1 MPEKKK
7 LDYKKTI
14 LTGFGFLASSIA
26 WAIYDPYIT
35 KILNKI
41 LSESAFVTELSQKL
55 GGAIPLLRDLAEAQG
70 EEIAMGAG
78 FTLVPL
84 FIGIIMTFDN
94 VFGVIFQPTF
104 GKLSDNCHSKLGKR
118 RPFIVACAPI
128 SAVLFALIPIVA
140 LNVPGEAKL
149 PLTMLTVILFV
160 FSMSLWRAPVVALM
174 PDLTPPELR
183 SEGNAVIN
191 LMGGVGS
198 AVGMVAGTLA
208 IVLCTFFTSYTKEQ
222 IQADETISFPFVFII
237 GSVIMIIGMLVLLF
251 FVKEQDTSIRLK
263 GAANQYAD
271 EKAKRKAEKAEA
283 KARKAELKAIKLSK
297 GEKKSLFFMLGTL
310 FFLFCGTNAI
320 TTFFSL
326 FAAEILHMLTSEAT
340 IIMLI
345 FAVCS
350 GAAAIPAGKM
360 GKKFGRKKTIIAGL
374 SVFLA
379 AFVVF
384 FSVFIVML
392 AGKDL
397 SIKKYVTV
405 NNAYTTVSGKIND
418 FNALRTTDAK
428 GIESDIKDTL
438 NKKVKIEVD
447 VLDMDE
453 YITYRTALEKGE
465 NVDKY
470 ALYAKFDEYLATSD
484 AINTF
489 VKEND
494 IKKALKVDEY
504 YKYQK
509 TVADSDALAG
519 VFVGES
525 DIREVLN
532 DAEYNQYIKAVADE
546 DAFADVETIDYY
558 KDFSDYTVPEG
569 SATSYDAVIKVAVS
583 QLGLNE
589 KATFAESVAA
599 ISESV
604 SAITA
609 ILRVLIYPVLILGG
623 AANMFITVNTL
634 PLVLDIGGVEKV
646 GTFTGYYYTAT
657 FSAQIA
663 SPIVYGF
670 IRMFAGTYM
679 SLFYYSPIMFA
690 AAILLILFVKHGEAV
705 PEDVIQKI
713 KEENED

>member
-7 LDYKKTI
+7 LNYPKTI

-41 LSESAFVTELSQKL
+41 LTESAFITELSQKL
-55 GGAIPLLRDLAEAQG
+55 GNAVPLLRDLAEAQG
-70 EEIAMGAG
+70 ENIAMGAG

-94 VFGVIFQPTF
+94 IFGVIFQPTF

-118 RPFIVACAPI
+118 RPFIVTCAPI
-128 SAVLFALIPIVA
+128 SAILFTLIPIVA
-140 LNVPGEAKL
+140 LNVQGEARL
-149 PLTMLTVILFV
+149 PLTMLVVILFV

-208 IVLCTFFTSYTKEQ
+208 IALCTLFTGYTKEQ
-222 IQADETISFPFVFII
+222 ITADETLSFPYVFII
-237 GSVIMIIGMLVLLF
+237 GSIVMVIGMLVLLF
-251 FVKEQDTSIRLK
+251 FVKEQDTSIRVK

-271 EKAKRKAEKAEA
+271 EKAKRKAAKAEA
-283 KARKAELKAIKLSK
+283 KAKKAELKAIKLNKS
-297 GEKKSLFFMLGTL
+297 EKKSLFFMLGTL

-326 FAAEILHMLTSEAT
+326 FAQEILHMLTSEAT
-340 IIMLI
+340 FIMLI

-360 GKKFGRKKTIIAGL
+360 GKKFGRKKTILAGL

-379 AFVVF
+379 AFIVF

-392 AGKDL
+392 TSNNL

-405 NNAYTTVSGKIND
+405 NNAYTTVSEKVND
-418 FNALRTTDAK
+418 YNA
-428 GIESDIKDTL
+428 
-438 NKKVKIEVD
+438 
-447 VLDMDE
+447 
-453 YITYRTALEKGE
+453 YRTKIAEAEAKEQEKLTGE
-465 NVDKY
+465 KVEAKVEVLSVDKY
-470 ALYAKFDEYLATSD
+470 IEYKANLEEGKDVSKYQLYVDFDKYFETID
-484 AINTF
+484 AINYF
-489 VKEND
+489 VKDND
-494 IKKALKVDEY
+494 IKKALSVDGY
-504 YKYQK
+504 YDY
-509 TVADSDALAG
+509 
-519 VFVGES
+519 
-525 DIREVLN
+525 
-532 DAEYNQYIKAVADE
+532 KAVVAE
-546 DAFADVETIDYY
+546 KGDVSAIANAKYY
-558 KDFSDYTVPEG
+558 AEFEKYTLPENVQ
-569 SATSYDAVIKVAVS
+569 TTYDAVISVARE
-583 QLGLNE
+583 QLGLE
-589 KATFAESVAA
+589 ADGTYSQALTV

-604 SAITA
+604 EDITA

-634 PLVLDIGGVEKV
+634 PLVLDIGGIEKV

-670 IRMFAGTYM
+670 IRMLAGTYM

-690 AAILLILFVKHGEAV
+690 LSILLILFVKHGEAV
-705 PEDVIQKI
+705 PDEVIKKVQ
-713 KEENED
+713 EENDD